1 MDNRLCQSIPSSVL
15 AQFSEGKTWQGQ
27 LEPGQEFYLSD
38 WVKSQQ
44 VLKLNLESVPGAV
57 FQLHYG
63 GKPDHPE
70 GLSLT
75 WQADQA
81 LLTVKRDGVGHQII
95 GKEEPYLD
103 SRLLD
108 IWSDTPYRL
117 ELEIVRDTSSI
128 EVFVNKKQV
137 MSFTFYAEG
146 LGIGIG
152 LVSSQLVKVENL
164 TNYSLI

>member
-1 MDNRLCQSIPSSVL
+1 M
-15 AQFSEGKTWQGQ
+15 
-27 LEPGQEFYLSD
+27 
-38 WVKSQQ
+38 
-44 VLKLNLESVPGAV
+44 
-57 FQLHYG
+57 
-63 GKPDHPE
+63 
-70 GLSLT
+70 
-75 WQADQA
+75 
-81 LLTVKRDGVGHQII
+81 TVKRDGVGHQII

-128 EVFVNKKQV
+128 EVFVNTKQV

-146 LGIGIG
+146 LGTGIG